1 MSSLEEIIK
10 ESLVHLHPGRY
21 AVAMVND
28 IDSIGPH
35 FAVCQD
41 DSETTVIT
49 EEKNMALIKPES
61 VERWF
66 KLIEIRVAKPFN
78 APGFLATISGC
89 MADRGVNV
97 FIVSTFSKDYVLL
110 REKDITIG
118 VAALASA
125 GFQISGLP

>member
-1 MSSLEEIIK
+1 MTSLEQVIK
-10 ESLVHLHPGRY
+10 ESRVHLNPGRY
-21 AVAMVND
+21 AVATVKY

-35 FAVCQD
+35 FAISQD
-41 DSETTVIT
+41 DSEITVIT
-49 EEKNMALIKPES
+49 EEENMSLIEPER

-78 APGFLATISGC
+78 APGFLATIAGC
-89 MADRGVNV
+89 MADRGLNV

-110 REKDITIG
+110 REREITIG

-125 GFQISGLP
+125 GFQTSGLT